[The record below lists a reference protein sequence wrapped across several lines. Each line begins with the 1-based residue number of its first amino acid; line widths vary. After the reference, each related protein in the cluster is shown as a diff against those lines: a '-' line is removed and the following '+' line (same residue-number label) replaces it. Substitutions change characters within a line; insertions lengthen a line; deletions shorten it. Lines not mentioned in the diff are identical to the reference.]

1 MDLDTSALVAKV
13 NSQSLLN
20 KLDTDPNIN
29 YIESDSISIQSADGD
44 TFEHENN
51 YLDQEDYVIESPE
64 ACLNNNNICAA
75 SPSCP
80 DSTVEISSDLNL
92 AKAKLNGTD
101 QTDYFSDC
109 DFKTSQY
116 FKSNECNAD
125 SSSIIE
131 KDCHQLLFE
140 KEVNNREDVL
150 NYQQIISNAS
160 PSSSADFISPESIL
174 EAGSELLDVPDKS
187 DLSGLEFDEYLL
199 TKDIE
204 PHFIVGNY
212 SNCNEKDKH
221 NLNENNIDTGDMG
234 IENAW

>member
-29 YIESDSISIQSADGD
+29 YIESDNISIQSADGD
-44 TFEHENN
+44 AFEHESN
-51 YLDQEDYVIESPE
+51 YLDPEDYSIESPE
-64 ACLNNNNICAA
+64 ACSNHNNICTT

-92 AKAKLNGTD
+92 ATAKINGSD
-101 QTDYFSDC
+101 QSDYFDAC
-109 DFKTSQY
+109 DFKTSPY
-116 FKSNECNAD
+116 FKSNECNVD
-125 SSSIIE
+125 SSSIGE
-131 KDCHQLLFE
+131 KDCQLLFE
-140 KEVNNREDVL
+140 KEVTNREDVL

-174 EAGSELLDVPDKS
+174 EAGSVLLDVPDKS
-187 DLSGLEFDEYLL
+187 DLSGLEFDDYLL
-199 TKDIE
+199 SKDVE
-204 PHFIVGNY
+204 PHFIVGNF
-212 SNCNEKDKH
+212 SSEKDKH

>member
-29 YIESDSISIQSADGD
+29 YIESDNISIQSADGD
-44 TFEHENN
+44 TFEHESN

-64 ACLNNNNICAA
+64 ACLSNNNICAA

-92 AKAKLNGTD
+92 AKAKINGTG
-101 QTDYFSDC
+101 QSDYFDDC
-109 DFKTSQY
+109 DFKTSPY
-116 FKSNECNAD
+116 FKSNECSVD
-125 SSSIIE
+125 SSSIVE

-140 KEVNNREDVL
+140 KEVTNREDVL

-160 PSSSADFISPESIL
+160 PTSSADFISPESIL

-187 DLSGLEFDEYLL
+187 DLSGLELEDYLL
-199 TKDIE
+199 TKDIG
-204 PHFIVGNY
+204 PHFIVGDY

-221 NLNENNIDTGDMG
+221 NSNENNIDTGDMG